1 MTNNIY
7 IRRFL
12 LALLILSGFVPLLQ
26 AQSAG
31 SFIDTENGEP
41 RFFQRLIWT
50 GGEYAMRFEVVV
62 QREVDGTY
70 ITHLRE
76 FTETAS
82 IVVSLPT
89 GDYRYQVTSYDI
101 LDRLEEVSQW
111 VNFKIHPFVQPEV
124 FVAESEL
131 AANDKDSSSSTED
144 VHESEPEGE
153 EITAEPL
160 KPILLFA
167 GLSWSPVLPIH
178 GDSFG
183 ANFSPAGA
191 AARFGAAFPVPGNTY
206 VGAELTAFWHINAED
221 GNALS
226 LGVNFLAMKWLPNQ
240 KMALNFRLGLSFILL
255 PDIQEKLAFNI
266 GASYLWRFT
275 DKFFLE
281 AGFDYAALLKE
292 SHFNG
297 CIRPW
302 IGVGVILK

>member
-1 MTNNIY
+1 MAINIY
-7 IRRFL
+7 IKRLL
-12 LALLILSGFVPLLQ
+12 LAFLILSGLAPLLQ

-41 RFFQRLIWT
+41 RFFQRLVWS
-50 GGEYAMRFEVVV
+50 GGEYALRFEVVV

-76 FTETAS
+76 FTEKSS

-131 AANDKDSSSSTED
+131 AANDRDSALSTDD

-183 ANFSPAGA
+183 ADFSPAGA
-191 AARFGAAFPVPGNTY
+191 AARFGAAFPVPGDIY
-206 VGAELTAFWHINAED
+206 VGAELTALWHTNAED
-221 GNALS
+221 ENALS
-226 LGVNFLAMKWLPNQ
+226 LGVNFLAMKRLSNQ
-240 KMALNFRLGLSFILL
+240 TMALNFRAGLSFILL

-266 GASYLWRFT
+266 GASYLWQFT
-275 DKFFLE
+275 DKIFLE

-292 SHFNG
+292 TYFDG

-302 IGVGVILK
+302 IGIGMVF